1 MGSKHVKPGHKSSTS
16 ISPTDNGVNHHHHH
30 HHNKMVT
37 TSPTKNTN
45 NHMTNDNNFTN
56 GSTSTATRKMATS
69 QSDRPNLAVRLSED
83 GSDDV
88 FHVTPN
94 SFNDKHHLNS
104 SIGTYLSY
112 FYCCCC
118 FFP

>member
-16 ISPTDNGVNHHHHH
+16 ISPTDNGH

-45 NHMTNDNNFTN
+45 NHTTNNNNFTN

-94 SFNDKHHLNS
+94 SFNDKHHLNT
-104 SIGTYLSY
+104 SIGTY
-112 FYCCCC
+112 
-118 FFP
+118 

>member
-16 ISPTDNGVNHHHHH
+16 ISPTDNGH

-45 NHMTNDNNFTN
+45 NHTTNNNNFTN
-56 GSTSTATRKMATS
+56 GSTSATRKMATL

-94 SFNDKHHLNS
+94 SFNDKHHLNT
-104 SIGTYLSY
+104 SIGTY
-112 FYCCCC
+112 
-118 FFP
+118 